1 MVGNLYVYENYG
13 GNLRIMGER
22 PDTREGAMPSCCA
35 PVRPA
40 SEQRSG
46 MLQSR
51 VQNEDA
57 SVEGMVRL
65 PGGTFLMGT
74 DDGQGFSEDG
84 EGPVRKITL
93 DPFLFSPY
101 ATTNAEFSAFVE
113 ATGYKTEAER
123 FGWSFVFHRFI
134 SGKAKKKIRGSV
146 DAAPWWKAVGGAYW
160 RRPEGPGSGIKTR
173 MKHPV
178 VHISH
183 NDALAYCDWSGRRLP
198 TEAEWEFAAR
208 GGLEQKRYPWGDTLT
223 PEGEHLCNIW
233 QGEFPTRNTR
243 KDGYV
248 GTAPVDAFPPNGFGL
263 YNVSGNVWEW
273 CQDWFSATYH
283 VGNVRNNPTG
293 PPAGGSRVI
302 RGGSYLCHKS
312 YCNRY
317 RVAARSS
324 NTPDSSTG
332 NSGFRCAAD
341 A

>member
-1 MVGNLYVYENYG
+1 
-13 GNLRIMGER
+13 MGER
-22 PDTREGAMPSCCA
+22 PDTREGAIPSCCA

-40 SEQRSG
+40 SEGHSGPLQRG
-46 MLQSR
+46 
-51 VQNEDA
+51 VQIKDA
-57 SVEGMVRL
+57 SVEGMIRL
-65 PGGTFLMGT
+65 PGGPYLMGT
-74 DDGQGFSEDG
+74 NDGQGFAEDG
-84 EGPVRKITL
+84 EGPVRKITI
-93 DPFLFSPY
+93 DPFFISPY
-101 ATTNAEFSAFVE
+101 ATTNAEFSSFVE
-113 ATGYKTEAER
+113 STGHETEAER
-123 FGWSFVFHRFI
+123 FGWSFVFHLFI
-134 SGKAKKKIRGSV
+134 TGKAKKKIKGSV

-183 NDALAYCDWSGRRLP
+183 NDALAYCDWAGKRLP

-243 KDGYV
+243 KDGYA
-248 GTAPVDAFPPNGFGL
+248 GTAPVDSFPPNGFGL

-283 VGNVRNNPTG
+283 VGNARENPTG
-293 PPAGGSRVI
+293 PPSGGSRVI

>member
-1 MVGNLYVYENYG
+1 
-13 GNLRIMGER
+13 
-22 PDTREGAMPSCCA
+22 MPSCCA

-40 SEQRSG
+40 SEGISRTPQSG
-46 MLQSR
+46 MI
-51 VQNEDA
+51 NGEA
-57 SVEGMVRL
+57 SVEGMIHL

-74 DDGQGFSEDG
+74 NDGQGFQEDG
-84 EGPVRKITL
+84 EGPVRRVVL
-93 DPFLFSPY
+93 EPFYISPH

-113 ATGYKTEAER
+113 ATGYETEAER
-123 FGWSFVFHRFI
+123 FGWSFVFHLFI
-134 SGKAKKKIRGSV
+134 SGKAKKKIMGSV
-146 DAAPWWKAVGGAYW
+146 EAAPWWKAVKGAYW
-160 RRPEGPGSGIKTR
+160 KRPEGPGSGIKTR

-178 VHISH
+178 AHISH
-183 NDALAYCDWSGRRLP
+183 NDALAYCRWAGMRLP

-223 PEGEHLCNIW
+223 PEDEHLCNIW

-283 VGNVRNNPTG
+283 VGNTRQNPVG
-293 PPAGGSRVI
+293 PPSGTSRVI

-332 NSGFRCAAD
+332 NTGFRCAAD
-341 A
+341 G

>member
-1 MVGNLYVYENYG
+1 MVKQ
-13 GNLRIMGER
+13 MGMR
-22 PDTREGAMPSCCA
+22 KDTKQGTTPSCCA

-40 SEQRSG
+40 SEGLPETPQT
-46 MLQSR
+46 R
-51 VQNEDA
+51 VQAEDT
-57 SVEGMVRL
+57 SVEGMIRL

-74 DDGQGFSEDG
+74 DDGQGFPEDG

-93 DPFLFSPY
+93 DPYLISPY

-113 ATGYKTEAER
+113 ETGYATEAER
-123 FGWSFVFHRFI
+123 FGWSFVFYRFL
-134 SGKAKKKIRGSV
+134 SAKAKKKVRGAV
-146 DAAPWWKAVGGAYW
+146 DSAPWWKAVGGAHW

-183 NDALAYCDWSGRRLP
+183 NDALAYCYWAGKRLP
-198 TEAEWEFAAR
+198 TEAEWECAAR

-243 KDGYV
+243 NDGYA
-248 GTAPVDAFPPNGFGL
+248 GTAPVGSFPPNGFGL

-273 CQDWFSATYH
+273 CQDWFSATFH
-283 VGNVRNNPTG
+283 VGNTRENPTG
-293 PPAGGSRVI
+293 PSVGSSRVI

-312 YCNRY
+312 
-317 RVAARSS
+317 
-324 NTPDSSTG
+324 
-332 NSGFRCAAD
+332 
-341 A
+341 